1 MKGKNENRKN
11 FIKKYWLIMLTA
23 VLSVTLVCF
32 VSFAA
37 YTNLNSVKRVVSTRG
52 GKELAFSSNYLKAVN
67 STDNYSTKNLAIPEQ
82 STTYD
87 FDITVCNYPQDNPF
101 DVNENDITYT
111 LTLTLVDAD
120 GQKIETGSYDDIS
133 VSYGTVTGKKFLSGV
148 CTIGSQT
155 LNGKTKSTNTY
166 KVTVPKTIVE
176 SGINIK
182 AAAVPDYASK
192 SYTNNEN
199 LARIFTFSEYNPNA
213 ITWTGEFAET
223 GTDGYDGFNYI
234 VKGQGKGKVTIE
246 WNSAQLEIS
255 QIFLEN
261 NNITAE
267 TDTES
272 GWKKITFD
280 VDSDTQ
286 NRYDIQFYK
295 TSGGIYTDI
304 NTLNGYVT
312 LTFKE
317 NT

>member
-111 LTLTLVDAD
+111 LKLTLVDLNEEIQSTYS
-120 GQKIETGSYDDIS
+120 GDIT
-133 VSYGTVTGKKFLSGV
+133 VSYNETTSKFASGE
-148 CTIGSQT
+148 CTIDNQT
-155 LNGKTKSTNTY
+155 LTGKTKSINTY

-182 AAAVPDYASK
+182 AEAVPDYASK

-223 GTDGYDGFNYI
+223 ETEGYDGFNYI

-255 QIFLEN
+255 QIFLDGKN
-261 NNITAE
+261 VTTG
-267 TDTES
+267 TDGKQS
-272 GWKKITFD
+272 ITFD
-280 VDSDTQ
+280 VNSDTQ

>member
-1 MKGKNENRKN
+1 M
-11 FIKKYWLIMLTA
+11 
-23 VLSVTLVCF
+23 
-32 VSFAA
+32 
-37 YTNLNSVKRVVSTRG
+37 
-52 GKELAFSSNYLKAVN
+52 
-67 STDNYSTKNLAIPEQ
+67 P
-82 STTYD
+82 
-87 FDITVCNYPQDNPF
+87 
-101 DVNENDITYT
+101 
-111 LTLTLVDAD
+111 
-120 GQKIETGSYDDIS
+120 DD
-133 VSYGTVTGKKFLSGV
+133 
-148 CTIGSQT
+148 
-155 LNGKTKSTNTY
+155 
-166 KVTVPKTIVE
+166 
-176 SGINIK
+176 
-182 AAAVPDYASK
+182 ASK

-223 GTDGYDGFNYI
+223 ETEGYDGFNYI

-317 NT
+317 STT